1 MAQEKVQFQSSASAL
16 RALKV
21 GKRNPNWVDAAE
33 FLINKASPEVKLLLE
48 AAQEIER
55 QKIRGELPS
64 EEHSGKENSRKVVT
78 SLFSTA
84 QWAIM
89 GLVGAIF
96 TGLMVWIAS
105 QIGIVAC

>member
-33 FLINKASPEVKLLLE
+33 YLINKASPEVKLLLE
-48 AAQEIER
+48 AAKEIER
-55 QKIRGELPS
+55 QKLRGELPD
-64 EEHSGKENSRKVVT
+64 SRQDKQVAR
-78 SLFSTA
+78 SLFSPA

-89 GLVGAIF
+89 ITVGAVF

-105 QIGIVAC
+105 QIGIVGC

>member
-33 FLINKASPEVKLLLE
+33 YLINKASPEVKLLLE
-48 AAQEIER
+48 AAREIER
-55 QKIRGELPS
+55 QKMRGELPGGS
-64 EEHSGKENSRKVVT
+64 GEHKVTT
-78 SLFSTA
+78 SLFSPA

-89 GLVGAIF
+89 GLVGVVF
-96 TGLMVWIAS
+96 TGLLIWIAV
-105 QIGIVAC
+105 QIGVAAC

>member
-33 FLINKASPEVKLLLE
+33 YLINKASPEVKLLLE

-55 QKIRGELPS
+55 QKLRGELPDTTS
-64 EEHSGKENSRKVVT
+64 EHKVT
-78 SLFSTA
+78 SSLFSPA

-89 GLVGAIF
+89 GLVGAVF
-96 TGLMVWIAS
+96 TGLMIWIAT
-105 QIGIVAC
+105 QIGIAGC

>member
-33 FLINKASPEVKLLLE
+33 YLINKASPEVKLLLE

-55 QKIRGELPS
+55 QKMRGDLPQGTG
-64 EEHSGKENSRKVVT
+64 EHNVT
-78 SLFSTA
+78 SSLFSPA
-84 QWAIM
+84 QWMIM
-89 GLVGAIF
+89 GLVGVVF
-96 TGLMVWIAS
+96 TGLMIWIAS
-105 QIGIVAC
+105 QIGIVGC

>member
-33 FLINKASPEVKLLLE
+33 YLINKASPEVKLLLE
-48 AAQEIER
+48 AAREIER
-55 QKIRGELPS
+55 QKMRGELPGGSS
-64 EEHSGKENSRKVVT
+64 EHKVTT
-78 SLFSTA
+78 SLFSPA

-89 GLVGAIF
+89 GLVGVVF
-96 TGLMVWIAS
+96 TGLLIWIAV
-105 QIGIVAC
+105 QIGVAAC

>member
-33 FLINKASPEVKLLLE
+33 YLINKASPEVKLLLE

-55 QKIRGELPS
+55 QKIQGDLPDAPS
-64 EEHSGKENSRKVVT
+64 ETRVAST
-78 SLFSTA
+78 LFSPA

-89 GLVGAIF
+89 GLVGAVF
-96 TGLMVWIAS
+96 TGLMIWIAT
-105 QIGIVAC
+105 QIGIAGC